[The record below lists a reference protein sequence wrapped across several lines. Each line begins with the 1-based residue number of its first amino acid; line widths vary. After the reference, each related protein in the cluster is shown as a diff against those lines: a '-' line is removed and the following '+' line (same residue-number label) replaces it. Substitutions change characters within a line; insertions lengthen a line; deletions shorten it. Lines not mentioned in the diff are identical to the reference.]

1 MSLDICVADEVHLF
15 VVVALLNIALYLVP
29 CVKFDSF
36 WYKACLA
43 VDLGVLLK
51 TIVETAIG
59 PQDGHWPQDAGTNL
73 FIALCFSL
81 FFYVMAPN
89 IWGTIFLVVGLLSVQ
104 SFWDG
109 MYSQLQ
115 SFMQHSLD
123 IIIDQTHTKWV
134 TAVLILLVVA
144 VLGVTLVFQ
153 LPTVK
158 LVAMGVT
165 TAFKLVI
172 SFKVL
177 YIVIGK
183 SEQICC
189 SPDSDPDNCPLWIS
203 KVLWIIA
210 VFLATIRIA
219 AARHFLDYGWCDR
232 KVKAG
237 YKLVPEAEDSRDETE
252 GREEEEKR
260 SSKPTQ
266 DSSDDE
272 QPTNKVNSKRN
283 TLKSIKIGRPP
294 RFTFTRRSASLK

>member
-1 MSLDICVADEVHLF
+1 
-15 VVVALLNIALYLVP
+15 
-29 CVKFDSF
+29 
-36 WYKACLA
+36 
-43 VDLGVLLK
+43 
-51 TIVETAIG
+51 
-59 PQDGHWPQDAGTNL
+59 
-73 FIALCFSL
+73 
-81 FFYVMAPN
+81 
-89 IWGTIFLVVGLLSVQ
+89 
-104 SFWDG
+104 
-109 MYSQLQ
+109 
-115 SFMQHSLD
+115 MQHSLD

-134 TAVLILLVVA
+134 TAVVILLVIVI
-144 VLGVTLVFQ
+144 LGTTLVFQ

-189 SPDSDPDNCPLWIS
+189 SPNSDPDNCPFWIS

-237 YKLVPEAEDSRDETE
+237 YKLVPEAEDSRDEAE
-252 GREEEEKR
+252 GGEEEEKQG
-260 SSKPTQ
+260 SKPIP

-272 QPTNKVNSKRN
+272 QTTKKVSSKRS
-283 TLKSIKIGRPP
+283 TLKSIRIGRPP
-294 RFTFTRRSASLK
+294 RFTFTRRSASVKWMFAHRRGPQSDGQRAAAPAAAASSLSPCAATAASTSVAPMKFVTGGQIEMHLDLQPEPDTTRIRAEGR

>member
-1 MSLDICVADEVHLF
+1 VFTFAVSLLQLSIRRTMSLDICVADEVHLF

-123 IIIDQTHTKWV
+123 IIIDQTHTKN
-134 TAVLILLVVA
+134 TRTSN
-144 VLGVTLVFQ
+144 LGLD
-153 LPTVK
+153 TVQD
-158 LVAMGVT
+158 
-165 TAFKLVI
+165 FKNP
-172 SFKVL
+172 F
-177 YIVIGK
+177 
-183 SEQICC
+183 
-189 SPDSDPDNCPLWIS
+189 
-203 KVLWIIA
+203 
-210 VFLATIRIA
+210 
-219 AARHFLDYGWCDR
+219 
-232 KVKAG
+232 
-237 YKLVPEAEDSRDETE
+237 
-252 GREEEEKR
+252 
-260 SSKPTQ
+260 SSKM
-266 DSSDDE
+266 
-272 QPTNKVNSKRN
+272 
-283 TLKSIKIGRPP
+283 SI
-294 RFTFTRRSASLK
+294 